1 MFGIG
6 MPEMIL
12 ILAVAL
18 IVIGP
23 KKLPDLARS
32 LGKALGEFKKATSDL
47 KDSMQIDKEMKD
59 LKTAFTD
66 IDRDVK
72 KGPDGVDAKT
82 DDVPPVAG
90 ASKEPTDADNPTE
103 DEDDP
108 MVSVKAAFDRGNTR
122 VSEGETRLEAGGSAP
137 LNHDPTAES
146 SKE

>member
-72 KGPDGVDAKT
+72 KGPTGGDAKT
-82 DDVPPVAG
+82 DDVPSVAG
-90 ASKEPTDADNPTE
+90 ASKESTDAGNPTE

-108 MVSVKAAFDRGNTR
+108 MVSVKAAFDRANTR
-122 VSEGETRLEAGGSAP
+122 VSEGETRLEAGASTP
-137 LNHDPTAES
+137 LNDDPTAES
-146 SKE
+146 PKE